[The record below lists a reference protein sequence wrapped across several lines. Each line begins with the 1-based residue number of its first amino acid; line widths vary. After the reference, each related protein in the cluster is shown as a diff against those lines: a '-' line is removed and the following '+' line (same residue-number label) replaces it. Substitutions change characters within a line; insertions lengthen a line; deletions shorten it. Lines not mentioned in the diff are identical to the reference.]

1 MILPYASDN
10 LPARRPLATLLL
22 LAVTFAF
29 ALLIALSRWTGNGAG
44 AAQVLALAGI
54 VPGHFNPLTLLT
66 YSLFHDSL
74 GHFLANAFYL
84 WVFGAGIEAAVGR
97 RKFLLLYFAGGAVGG
112 LLQWL
117 VTTLAVVDANQSV
130 PIVGASASCATLVGL
145 YAARYY
151 RATIRFVGLPFKAH
165 VVMVVMLFLALEI
178 GGGLWTML
186 AGDTLDGVAHWAHI
200 GGFVFGL
207 ACAGW
212 MRLAEAGERA
222 YLRQDASQAMRRS
235 EPGEAIRKWETLL
248 DREPGNGD
256 ARRELARAWLLL
268 GDREQAEQE
277 YVSALLTYLGQNR
290 RADAAMQ
297 YAEMRE
303 TGLANPRLTEPQW
316 FALGVALEDLEQYAF
331 AADALHAAYL
341 QNPTA
346 PQAET
351 ALLKTASLYTH
362 RLGRRADARVLLQ
375 MFYANYSNSAWRSLA
390 DDLKR
395 VVEADSPYIVLPT
408 LRDDAAF
415 PLEEQTAS
423 LVNEAANGIAN
434 DISNN
439 IANDDADENN
449 LKKD

>member
-22 LAVTFAF
+22 LAVTFAL

-44 AAQVLALAGI
+44 ASQVLALVGI
-54 VPGHFNPLTLLT
+54 VPGHFNSLTLLT
-66 YSLFHDSL
+66 YSLFHDSI
-74 GHFLANAFYL
+74 GHFLVNAFYL
-84 WVFGAGIEAAVGR
+84 WVFGAGIEAAVGK

-277 YVSALLTYLGQNR
+277 YVSGLLTYLGQNR
-290 RADAAMQ
+290 RNDAAMQ

-303 TGLANPRLTEPQW
+303 VGLANPRLTEPQW
-316 FALGVALEDLEQYAF
+316 FALGIALEDVEQYAF

-362 RLGRRADARVLLQ
+362 RLGRRAEARVLLQ
-375 MFYANYSNSAWRSLA
+375 MFYANYPNSAWRSLA
-390 DDLKR
+390 DDLRR
-395 VVEADSPYIVLPT
+395 VVEADSPHIVLPT

-415 PLEEQTAS
+415 PAEEPLAAQAEEQTAPPI
-423 LVNEAANGIAN
+423 NQAADNP
-434 DISNN
+434 
-439 IANDDADENN
+439 ADSHAKDTGT
-449 LKKD
+449 KKD